1 MFTSFSLPFW
11 NVNCNGKYK
20 ESGASPSASM
30 HANPCQICTGFAAVW
45 EVTQPFP
52 MATASHEG
60 ELSAHLWSSIEGMLL
75 AGRVWGYC
83 NEYNCFSHFICRSFF
98 FSLLVYSG
106 LNCLYQGFVR
116 GAALFVC
123 FHSCCVFCI
132 SLYFL
137 YLLQLMKLVC
147 TISWTPLLSLLSHG
161 DTELS
166 CLSLTSWARL
176 MWLKGGLFLLCK
188 QQTFRFI
195 WLNWRFLSH
204 FYEQRKRTVWERD
217 LVNYATWIHFWWM
230 STADWYK
237 VAAAIVS
244 SFSPLNQISIFL
256 HSLCLIL
263 CQSGSCFL
271 LCYNWSDT
279 SS

>member
-98 FSLLVYSG
+98 FFFSSCLQWSQLFISG
-106 LNCLYQGFVR
+106 LCSGSS
-116 GAALFVC
+116 FVC
-123 FHSCCVFCI
+123 LF
-132 SLYFL
+132 
-137 YLLQLMKLVC
+137 
-147 TISWTPLLSLLSHG
+147 P
-161 DTELS
+161 
-166 CLSLTSWARL
+166 
-176 MWLKGGLFLLCK
+176 FLLC
-188 QQTFRFI
+188 
-195 WLNWRFLSH
+195 
-204 FYEQRKRTVWERD
+204 
-217 LVNYATWIHFWWM
+217 
-230 STADWYK
+230 
-237 VAAAIVS
+237 
-244 SFSPLNQISIFL
+244 FL
-256 HSLCLIL
+256 HFPVFPLSPPADETCLHY
-263 CQSGSCFL
+263 FL
-271 LCYNWSDT
+271 DSIAFPAFPWWHRTLLPLSYFMG
-279 SS
+279 

>member
-1 MFTSFSLPFW
+1 M
-11 NVNCNGKYK
+11 
-20 ESGASPSASM
+20 
-30 HANPCQICTGFAAVW
+30 
-45 EVTQPFP
+45 
-52 MATASHEG
+52 
-60 ELSAHLWSSIEGMLL
+60 
-75 AGRVWGYC
+75 
-83 NEYNCFSHFICRSFF
+83 CRSF

-106 LNCLYQGFVR
+106 LNCLYQGFVL

-123 FHSCCVFCI
+123 FHSCCVFF
-132 SLYFL
+132 SPY
-137 YLLQLMKLVC
+137 VSS
-147 TISWTPLLSLLSHG
+147 TSSSWWNLSAPFPGLHGFPCLPCHSHG
-161 DTELS
+161 DTVLS

-188 QQTFRFI
+188 QQTFRFN

-204 FYEQRKRTVWERD
+204 FYEQRKRTLWERD
-217 LVNYATWIHFWWM
+217 LVNYVTWIHFWWM

-256 HSLCLIL
+256 HPLCLIF

-271 LCYNWSDT
+271 LCYNWYDT